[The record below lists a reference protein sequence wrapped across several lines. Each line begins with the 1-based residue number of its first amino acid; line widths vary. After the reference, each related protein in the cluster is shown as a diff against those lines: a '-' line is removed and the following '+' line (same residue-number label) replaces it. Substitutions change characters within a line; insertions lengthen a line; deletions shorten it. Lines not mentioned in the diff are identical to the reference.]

1 MPTPPRTSRWHCLRR
16 ALRWCRIGLFLL
28 VLALLLAL
36 LYVTRVGL
44 PGFCKGPLLSELR
57 RRGIEFEYE
66 RLAWHWHRGLVAQ
79 NAALRPLAA
88 AGGLRARAAEVVLD
102 PHWGRLMRSRQV
114 QLESLRILDGHLS
127 APLHEPGQTPDEFSI
142 QGVGAAIRFLPGD
155 TCEIENLEASFLGA
169 TVQASGVITNTHD
182 LIVWLRALDKQER
195 PDPTPPWRAPLR
207 RLVQFR
213 KGLRLAGVPEFR
225 LRFRGDARHPESFA
239 AEFKGN
245 ADGADSPQFRVQDL
259 RCSIDLIAN
268 PSRAFTGAWPL
279 VARFEAAAAGGP
291 WGSLQQAAFGAH
303 MDLQATNPIPARVD
317 WEVVAR
323 AAQAPWATF
332 EHVRLAGHS
341 ERLGSDAQEWRTS
354 LTLSAQACTGAW
366 GGARTSRGAATLE
379 HSLAGLL
386 SAPADL
392 KASVEALDTP
402 PVKIGMAHL
411 EAHLRPAPDPGADGG
426 PRAPATGSWRGWEI
440 INRIE
445 GAWQIAATN
454 LQSPRLA
461 QPLTIEDVTGA
472 GDWKAPCLRVAS
484 LQAGLYGGSLGVS
497 AARLDVATG
506 EIDAQIVSDFDP
518 HAVAALAGQRPSKW
532 LDQFQWDRPPRVTA
546 RVHALLPAS
555 GDRDPDWARRA
566 LPRVTA
572 EGRIEGEN
580 ASYRGVHID
589 RGALSLSLSNQ
600 ILRLHDFHVVR
611 PEGDADLAYDLHTL
625 TQEFRW
631 RLRANLDPKGTG
643 AAINRDAPRLL
654 SLFDFTG
661 PAAVSGEV
669 WGRWGPDKEVSFA
682 LGGIVTNFTFRGEPI
697 DELRADVR
705 MARRF
710 LSASDV
716 ALRTGAEWIRAPGV
730 GVDFIE
736 SRAYVTNAEAELD
749 PMRFARVIGSNLVK
763 TLHPY
768 RFDRP
773 PRIHADGRV
782 PIRGAMDDADMRFGV
797 AGGPFHFWRFNM
809 PHVDGR
815 VHWEGERVTLTNV
828 VCVFYE
834 GRLDGQL
841 QADIRPDGSADL
853 AFRAAVTNLNLQPL
867 VLDTIA
873 TTNRIEGIAQGD
885 FDLTRANSADWGSW
899 NGFSRVS
906 MRDGLLWDLPILSVL
921 SPVLNAMVPGLGNN
935 RARAA
940 SGSFTITNS
949 VIHTDDLEIVAQ
961 PVRLAYRG
969 TLDFN
974 WNIRARVEAEIIP
987 GAPLIG
993 PLLNIL
999 FAPVSK
1005 ALVLR
1010 ISGTLGAPQLEPLLV
1025 PRFLQPILRPVQ
1037 TIRGVFSSPD
1047 SAQTTNA
1054 PPKGTP

>member
-1 MPTPPRTSRWHCLRR
+1 MPTPPRTSRWRFLRR
-16 ALRWCRIGLFLL
+16 ALRWCRFGLFFL

-57 RRGIEFEYE
+57 RRGIEFEYQ

-79 NAALRPLAA
+79 NAALRPLADP
-88 AGGLRARAAEVVLD
+88 GGLRARAAEVVLD

-114 QLESLRILDGHLS
+114 ELESLRILDGHLS
-127 APLHEPGQTPDEFSI
+127 ASLQEPGQTPDNFSI
-142 QGVGAAIRFLPGD
+142 EGVGAAIRFLPGD

-169 TVQASGVITNTHD
+169 TLQVSGVITNAHD
-182 LIVWLRALDKQER
+182 LIAWLRSVDKQER

-207 RLVQFR
+207 RVVEFR

-239 AEFKGN
+239 GEFKGK
-245 ADGADSPQFRVQDL
+245 ADGAESPQFKVQDL
-259 RCSIDLIAN
+259 RCSIELGTNQSQPLA
-268 PSRAFTGAWPL
+268 RAWRL
-279 VARFEAAAAGGP
+279 VARTEAAAAGGS
-291 WGSLQQAAFGAH
+291 WGSLRHVEFGAR
-303 MDLQATNPIPARVD
+303 MDLQPTNPIPARVD
-317 WEVVAR
+317 WEAVAR
-323 AAQAPWATF
+323 EAQAPWASF
-332 EHVRLAGHS
+332 ERVRLAGHS
-341 ERLGSDAQEWRTS
+341 ERLGANAREWRTS
-354 LTLSAQACTGAW
+354 LTLDAEACTAPW
-366 GGARTSRGAATLE
+366 GGTRTSRGAATLE

-386 SAPADL
+386 PAPVDL
-392 KASVEALDTP
+392 EASVEAIDTP
-402 PVKIGMAHL
+402 PVKIGVAHL
-411 EAHLRPAPDPGADGG
+411 EARLRSVPEPVPGAS
-426 PRAPATGSWRGWEI
+426 PRATATGSRRGWEI
-440 INRIE
+440 LNRIE
-445 GAWQIAATN
+445 GAWQFAATN
-454 LQSPRLA
+454 LQSQRLA
-461 QPLTIEDVTGA
+461 QPLTIEDATGA

-484 LQAGLYGGSLGVS
+484 LQAGLYGGSLEVS

-506 EIDAQIVSDFDP
+506 EVDAQLISDFDP
-518 HAVAALAGQRPSKW
+518 HPVAALAGERPSKW
-532 LDQFQWDRPPRVTA
+532 LDQFQWDRPPRVNA

-566 LPRVTA
+566 LPHVTA

-580 ASYRGVHID
+580 TSYRGVLID

-600 ILRLHDFHVVR
+600 ILRLRDFHVVR

-654 SLFDFTG
+654 SVFDFTG

-669 WGRWGPDKEVSFA
+669 WGRWGPGKEVSFA
-682 LGGIVTNFTFRGEPI
+682 LGGILTNFTFRGESV
-697 DELRADVR
+697 DELRANVR
-705 MARRF
+705 MAHRF
-710 LSASDV
+710 LSASDI

-730 GVDFIE
+730 GVDFVE

-763 TLHPY
+763 TLRPY

-782 PIRGAMDDADMRFGV
+782 PIRGAMDDADMRFSV
-797 AGGPFHFWRFNM
+797 AGGPFHFWRFNI
-809 PHVDGR
+809 PDVDGR

-828 VCVFYE
+828 VCDFYE

-867 VLDTIA
+867 VLDTIN

-885 FDLTRANSADWGSW
+885 FELTHANSADWGSW
-899 NGFSRVS
+899 NGAGRVS
-906 MRDGLLWDLPILSVL
+906 MRDGLLWNLPILSVL

-940 SGSFTITNS
+940 TGSFIITNS

-974 WNIRARVEAEIIP
+974 WNIRARVEAEVIP

-993 PLLNIL
+993 PLLNII

-1005 ALVLR
+1005 ALIFR
-1010 ISGTLGAPQLEPLLV
+1010 IGGTLGEPELEPLLV

-1047 SAQTTNA
+1047 APQTTNA
-1054 PPKGTP
+1054 PPNGTR